1 MDTFWNQ
8 SWQKISPERLT
19 AYIRTFDLSPDPI
32 IEYLHNHNVATV
44 CDAGCGCGIYALKLA
59 ANGFTVSGFDISADA
74 VRISQNLIET
84 ASYHANLKVASVLST
99 RYPDAQFDCVLSRD
113 VLDHMRKDDAQ
124 VAVSELFR
132 ITKPGGI
139 LLFTVD
145 SLDEEYE
152 AEPHTVNSHG
162 DYIFTSGKWE
172 GMVFHPY
179 SHSEIRHIIPKNAFY
194 IIENSE
200 SEILIKIRKPA

>member
-8 SWQKISPERLT
+8 SWRKISPERLT
-19 AYIRTFDLSPDPI
+19 TYIQSFDLSPDPI

-59 ANGFTVSGFDISADA
+59 ANGFIVSGFDISSDA
-74 VRISQNLIET
+74 VRIALKLINT
-84 ASYHANLKVASVLST
+84 ASYHAELKSASVLSSG
-99 RYPDAQFDCVLSRD
+99 YPDGQFDCVLSRD
-113 VLDHMRKDDAQ
+113 VLDHMHKKDAQ
-124 VAVSELFR
+124 AAITELFR

-139 LLFTVD
+139 LLFTAD

-152 AEPHTVNSHG
+152 AEAHIVNSDG

-179 SHSEIRHIIPKNAFY
+179 STAELQKMLPKASSHR
-194 IIENSE
+194 IEQE
-200 SEILIKIRKPA
+200 GDEILVTVKKPA